1 MPKVTIGKVEYEI
14 DVPYKARREFTNYI
28 QKIRDKPLSIAEQ
41 DNKLFE
47 ILLLSFTA
55 HPFKNIDEIIDKISM
70 DEFAKIDITFRD
82 IIYPSLKDKTDD
94 EKKS

>member
-14 DVPYKARREFTNYI
+14 DVPYQARRDFTNFI
-28 QKIRDKPLSIAEQ
+28 QKSRDKPLSVADQ
-41 DNKLFE
+41 DDKLFE
-47 ILLLSFTA
+47 ILLMSFTA
-55 HPFKNIDEIIDKISM
+55 KPFKSIDEISKKISM
-70 DEFAKIDITFRD
+70 DEFAKIDLLFKD